1 MNEIKKEEL
10 MKNNYGSRNLKNF
23 FADSLTP
30 PSEAPI
36 DMRPRPN
43 QPDLC
48 ERRSAPTA
56 EANPGSETD
65 VPVTNS

>member
-1 MNEIKKEEL
+1 M
-10 MKNNYGSRNLKNF
+10 NNYGRRNLKNL
-23 FADSLTP
+23 FADSFKP
-30 PSEAPI
+30 PNPAPRDI
-36 DMRPRPN
+36 RPRPN
-43 QPDLC
+43 HPDRC